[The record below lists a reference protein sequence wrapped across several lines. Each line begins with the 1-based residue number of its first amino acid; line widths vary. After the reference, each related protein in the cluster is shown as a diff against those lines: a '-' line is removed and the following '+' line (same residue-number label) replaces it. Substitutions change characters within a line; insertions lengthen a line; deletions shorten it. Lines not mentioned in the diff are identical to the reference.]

1 MFFSLLKLRKNGYV
15 RRDFQQQASIL
26 KGLTHAVSEYINIQE
41 YVFCFSFG
49 MNSFTY

>member
-1 MFFSLLKLRKNGYV
+1 MFFSLLKLRANGYV
-15 RRDFQQQASIL
+15 MGDFQQQASIPE
-26 KGLTHAVSEYINIQE
+26 GLTHGESEYINIQE